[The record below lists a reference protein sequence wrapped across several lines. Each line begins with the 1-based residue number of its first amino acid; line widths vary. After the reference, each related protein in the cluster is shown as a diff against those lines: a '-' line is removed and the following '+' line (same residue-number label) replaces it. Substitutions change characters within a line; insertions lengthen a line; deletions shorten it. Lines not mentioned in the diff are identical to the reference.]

1 MKRAFV
7 LTAILFC
14 LSISVISLPTSSAS
28 DSKSAAEVTFAKD
41 VAPIFY
47 KNCVGC
53 HKPND
58 IAPMSLLTYK
68 DARPWARSIKE
79 KIAAREMPPWS
90 ADPHYGDFSNDA
102 RLSQSDIDTI
112 IAWVDQGAKEGNP
125 KDMPAVPAFS
135 EQWEIGKP
143 DVILAMPHEFEIA
156 AQGSDDYIY
165 FRVPT
170 GFTEDKWIQA
180 AEFRPGNKR
189 VVHHAVVF
197 IETPEMIA
205 MAKAR
210 ATRRG
215 QTDNPEDA
223 PSLFETTG
231 NSIFQK
237 DGTLRRVKTDAPV
250 INDGCSVAHG
260 GSLGGSAGAAL
271 LCVYAPGRNADIWP
285 EGTAKRVP
293 AGSNMIFQMH
303 YSKTTGK
310 PEKDRT
316 SLALVFTRKPVEKMI
331 LSHDVTNFFFQIPA
345 GAEDHE
351 ASACYTF
358 TRDVQLVSYMP
369 HMHVRGKAMK
379 YEVVYPDGRR
389 ETLLQVSRY
398 NFNWQTLY
406 KLKKPMAVPRG
417 SRLIVTA
424 HFDNSSKNKYNP
436 DPARTVRFGEPT
448 YDEML
453 VGFVDY
459 LTEKPK
465 ERSLAK
471 VDPAIY
477 DSYAGQYVVGPGV
490 SFTISREGDKLIFS
504 AQGQPK
510 IEAYPESETKFFFK
524 VVDAQVTFIK
534 NDKGEPTELV
544 FEMSG
549 QALRA
554 RKVVKLTSA
563 TEKN

>member
-1 MKRAFV
+1 MKRAF
-7 LTAILFC
+7 LLSITLFC
-14 LSISVISLPTSSAS
+14 LSLFVIYLPASNAS
-28 DSKSAAEVTFAKD
+28 DSKPKSDITFSKD
-41 VAPIFY
+41 VSPIIY
-47 KNCVGC
+47 KNCAGC

-79 KIAAREMPPWS
+79 KVATREMPPWG
-90 ADPHYGDFSNDA
+90 ADPHFGDFSNDA
-102 RLSQSDIDTI
+102 RLSQAEVDTI
-112 IAWVDQGAKEGNP
+112 VAWVDQGAKEGNP

-135 EQWEIGKP
+135 EQWEVGKP
-143 DVILAMPHEFEIA
+143 DVILAMPREHEISAEGA
-156 AQGSDDYIY
+156 DDYIY

-210 ATRRG
+210 ASRRG
-215 QTDNPEDA
+215 QSVDSQDA
-223 PSLFETTG
+223 PSLFEASG

-250 INDGCSVAHG
+250 INDGCSAAHG

-293 AGSNMIFQMH
+293 AGSNLIFQMH

-316 SLALVFTRKPVEKMI
+316 SLALVFARKPVEKII

-345 GAEDHE
+345 GAENHE

-406 KLKKPMAVPRG
+406 KLKKPLAVPKG
-417 SRLIVTA
+417 TRLIVTA
-424 HFDNSSKNKYNP
+424 RFDNSSKNKYNP
-436 DPARTVRFGEPT
+436 DPTRTVRFGEPT

-453 VGFVDY
+453 VGFIDY

-465 ERSLAK
+465 ERSIAR

-504 AQGQPK
+504 APGQPK
-510 IEAYPESETKFFFK
+510 IEAFPESESRFFFK
-524 VVDAQVTFIK
+524 IVDAQVTFIK
-534 NDKGEPTELV
+534 NDKGEATELV

-549 QALRA
+549 QAMRA
-554 RKVVKLTSA
+554 RKVVKITSA
-563 TEKN
+563 AEKN